1 MLSSERIGVQPFI
14 VSQVLNHITDAG
26 GGSSTTRRHYNVNL
40 YIAEKRQ
47 ALEAW
52 ERSLIQIIDPP
63 IVDEKYQTAA

>member
-1 MLSSERIGVQPFI
+1 
-14 VSQVLNHITDAG
+14 VLNHITDAG